1 MYGFDV
7 GMWAYSVVCGLLLA
21 EVNLNTLC
29 QLGRTGATIT
39 VMAERTLGIPGSKA
53 VGASYLFLHCA
64 MLVACEHPQSTQS
77 TSSPKCR
84 VQCLA
89 PVLGS
94 VDIPQLPHWCV
105 HIFEHPCP
113 CRHS

>member
-1 MYGFDV
+1 
-7 GMWAYSVVCGLLLA
+7 MWAYSVVCGLLLA

-39 VMAERTLGIPGSKA
+39 VMAERTLGTPGSKA

-64 MLVACEHPQSTQS
+64 MLVACEHRGPPRAPHILTLS
-77 TSSPKCR
+77 
-84 VQCLA
+84 

-94 VDIPQLPHWCV
+94 ADIP
-105 HIFEHPCP
+105 
-113 CRHS
+113 